1 MLAHTRPTA
10 RKLVQLN
17 WDNDLAISCSKFN
30 PFARALVG
38 RQMVWERKVEFFQN
52 NMPHLPVTL
61 RSSHNP
67 FTPIAPGRLQV
78 LLEAKCEPPQ
88 VFLRCLVLGED
99 SSQFFSISA
108 DVQRLWSVATAQ
120 WRLHTVQSISAKMH
134 HVHFDT
140 YLKDW
145 QSRTPPPDANF
156 CKVFGTKI
164 GKIAQQNIFFN
175 EPFFIHVCLYVG
187 RFNIEQE
194 LKDEG
199 YPRACGNSPAVRHWW
214 CGVYAGSASA
224 CVVRFSVEGDG
235 ERIWKMCLGVSMG
248 DFCKR
253 RCCRECPTRESCA
266 TGHR

>member
-17 WDNDLAISCSKFN
+17 WDNNLAISCSKFN

-38 RQMVWERKVEFFQN
+38 RQMVWQRKVEFFQ

-145 QSRTPPPDANF
+145 QSRTPPPMQTFAKFLGPKLAKLPNRTF
-156 CKVFGTKI
+156 SSTNHSLFMC
-164 GKIAQQNIFFN
+164 
-175 EPFFIHVCLYVG
+175 
-187 RFNIEQE
+187 
-194 LKDEG
+194 
-199 YPRACGNSPAVRHWW
+199 ACML
-214 CGVYAGSASA
+214 
-224 CVVRFSVEGDG
+224 VVSTSN
-235 ERIWKMCLGVSMG
+235 KS
-248 DFCKR
+248 
-253 RCCRECPTRESCA
+253 
-266 TGHR
+266 